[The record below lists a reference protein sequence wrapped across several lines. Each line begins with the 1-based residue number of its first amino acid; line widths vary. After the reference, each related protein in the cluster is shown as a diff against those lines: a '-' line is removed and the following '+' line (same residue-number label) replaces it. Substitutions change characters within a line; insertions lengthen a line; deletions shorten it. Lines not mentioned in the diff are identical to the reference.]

1 MYYAFCLHYSEEAI
15 VSIVKKLPNTGN
27 DKYTNSITITNN
39 DVKNDVIFPE
49 ILNVRIVRE
58 FAFHADWKITPVI
71 FLHQNRSLI
80 TCLRTKIYFEVQV
93 VVIF

>member
-27 DKYTNSITITNN
+27 DKYINSITITNN

-49 ILNVRIVRE
+49 ILNVRLVRE

-71 FLHQNRSLI
+71 SYI
-80 TCLRTKIYFEVQV
+80 KIAV
-93 VVIF
+93 